1 MGSFKK
7 ATKEQAKLRLALFG
21 VSGSGK
27 TYTALRIAKGLG
39 GKIAVIDTERN
50 SACKYSDRFDFD
62 VCDAKKPSIENLKMF
77 IEEARNYDV
86 LIIDSMTHAWLELL
100 QEVEKLAKTKF
111 GGNTWS
117 AWSEG
122 TPKQMSLIN
131 ALLDFPGHI
140 IATMRVETNWTTVT
154 NEKVK
159 VVPVRVGEAPKQG
172 KGIEY
177 EFDMLMQISPEHDAL
192 VIKDRTGK
200 YQDEVIPMP
209 DEEFGKALGEWLKD
223 GNVAEKKEKVIWSNG
238 TIMKSLHE
246 DIGEMEREHI
256 EEKCISITPEEVLET
271 SDNDIK
277 DLFKKKCLEAGLL
290 KEDIKF
296 FAKRNNIKANDV
308 NSILEFLKNN
318 DLQKKVIEFKNV
330 EENEEIPF

>member
-1 MGSFKK
+1 MWSFKK
-7 ATKEQAKLRLALFG
+7 ATKEAAKLRLALFG

-27 TYTALRIAKGLG
+27 TYTALRIATGLG

-62 VCDAKKPSIENLKMF
+62 VCNATKPSIENLKMF
-77 IEEARNYDV
+77 IEEAKNYDI

-100 QEVEKLAKTKF
+100 QEVEKIAKTKF

-140 IATMRVETNWTTVT
+140 IATMRTETNWTTTT
-154 NEKVK
+154 NDKGK

-177 EFDMLMQISPEHDAL
+177 EFDMLMQISSEHDAL

-200 YQDEVIPMP
+200 FQDEVIPMP
-209 DEEFGKALGEWLKD
+209 DENFGKSLGEWLKD
-223 GNVAEKKEKVIWSNG
+223 GKKEEKKEPETVAECK
-238 TIMKSLHE
+238 
-246 DIGEMEREHI
+246 
-256 EEKCISITPEEVLET
+256 SITPTEIMET
-271 SDNDIK
+271 SDDDI
-277 DLFKKKCLEAGLL
+277 LAMFKQKCLDGGLDSS
-290 KEDIKF
+290 KIKF
-296 FAKRNNIKANDV
+296 FGKRNNINPKDV
-308 NSILEFLKNN
+308 NSIINFLKEN
-318 DLQKKVIEFKNV
+318 DLQQKIEEFKAS
-330 EENEEIPF
+330 F

>member
-7 ATKEQAKLRLALFG
+7 ATKEAAKLRLALFG

-27 TYTALRIAKGLG
+27 TYTALRIATGLG

-62 VCDAKKPSIENLKMF
+62 VCNATKPSIENLKMF
-77 IEEARNYDV
+77 IEEAKSYDI

-100 QEVEKLAKTKF
+100 QEVEKIAKTKF

-140 IATMRVETNWTTVT
+140 IATMRTETNWTTTT
-154 NEKVK
+154 NDKGK

-177 EFDMLMQISPEHDAL
+177 EFDMLMQISSEHDAL

-200 YQDEVIPMP
+200 FQDEVIPMP
-209 DEEFGKALGEWLKD
+209 DENFGKSLGEWLKE
-223 GNVAEKKEKVIWSNG
+223 GKKEEKKEPETVAECK
-238 TIMKSLHE
+238 
-246 DIGEMEREHI
+246 
-256 EEKCISITPEEVLET
+256 SITPTEIMET
-271 SDNDIK
+271 SDDDI
-277 DLFKKKCLEAGLL
+277 LAMFKQKCLNGGLDSS
-290 KEDIKF
+290 EIKF
-296 FAKRNNIKANDV
+296 FGKRNNINPKDV
-308 NSILEFLKNN
+308 NSIINFLKEN
-318 DLQKKVIEFKNV
+318 DLQQKIEEFKA
-330 EENEEIPF
+330 PF